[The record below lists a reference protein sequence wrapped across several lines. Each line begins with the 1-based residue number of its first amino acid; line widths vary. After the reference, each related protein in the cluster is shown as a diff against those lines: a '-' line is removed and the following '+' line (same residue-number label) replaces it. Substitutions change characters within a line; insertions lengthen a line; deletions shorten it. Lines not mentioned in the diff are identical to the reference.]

1 MAPVDTAAAPA
12 PAGTAAAPTAPAAPA
27 VSDGA
32 DRGTL
37 TIAPVVV
44 RKVAEHAADS
54 TPGTAR
60 TTRTLGLGQ
69 HGATAEVD
77 GDGPGVDVRLELA
90 LNYPAAV
97 RAVADAVRAK
107 VTEDVERITGY
118 RVRGVSVVVTGLVP
132 PTHNRVE

>member
-1 MAPVDTAAAPA
+1 VASVDALDVTGATGATD
-12 PAGTAAAPTAPAAPA
+12 AGE
-27 VSDGA
+27 
-32 DRGTL
+32 RGRL

-44 RKVAEHAADS
+44 RRVAEHAADS

-60 TTRTLGLGQ
+60 TTRALGLGQ
-69 HGATAEVD
+69 QGATAEVD

-132 PTHNRVE
+132 PTRNRVE

>member
-1 MAPVDTAAAPA
+1 MAAD
-12 PAGTAAAPTAPAAPA
+12 
-27 VSDGA
+27 VSDPTTGSA
-32 DRGTL
+32 VTDAAERGTL

-44 RKVAEHAADS
+44 RRVAERAADS

-60 TTRTLGLGQ
+60 TARALGLGQ
-69 HGATAEVD
+69 QGAAAEVD

-90 LNYPAAV
+90 FAYPAAV

-132 PTHNRVE
+132 PSRNRVE